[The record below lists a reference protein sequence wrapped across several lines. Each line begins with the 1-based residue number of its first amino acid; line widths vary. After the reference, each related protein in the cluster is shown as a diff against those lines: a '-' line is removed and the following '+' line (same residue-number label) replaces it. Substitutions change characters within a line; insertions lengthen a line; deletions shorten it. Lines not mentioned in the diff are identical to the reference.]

1 MFHKVMLALS
11 VAMLCGSSL
20 KQALNSA
27 RWLRATWEL
36 QGDLFLTCPENIQA
50 GRVLLNSGVNL

>member
-1 MFHKVMLALS
+1 MLALS